1 LGDRKIFSHLSRAM
15 RKGKNILTVNEIFFS
30 IQGESSWMGMP
41 CVFVRLTYCDLRCVW
56 CDTEYAFYEGV
67 DMTIDE
73 VIEKVKSYNCGLVEI
88 TGGEPLLQENSLE
101 LMKRLCD
108 EKFTVLL
115 ETGGHRDISVVDPR
129 VHIIMDVKCPG
140 SKMSHKNR
148 WENISYLT
156 KKDEVKFVIK
166 DRVDYE
172 WAKEV
177 VNKYNLFERVGAVLF
192 SPVFGEIEPSILA
205 GWILEDRIP
214 VRFQIQLHKYIW
226 SPEARGV

>member
-1 LGDRKIFSHLSRAM
+1 MK
-15 RKGKNILTVNEIFFS
+15 KGENILTVNEIFFS

-101 LMKRLCD
+101 LMKKLCD

-192 SPVFGEIEPSILA
+192 SPVFGEIEPSKLA
-205 GWILEDRIP
+205 GLILEDKIQ

>member
-1 LGDRKIFSHLSRAM
+1 M
-15 RKGKNILTVNEIFFS
+15 RRGEDILTVNEIFFS
-30 IQGESSWMGMP
+30 VQGESSWMGMP

-67 DMTIDE
+67 EMTIDE
-73 VIEKVKSYNCGLVEI
+73 VIEKVRSYRCGLVEI
-88 TGGEPLLQENSLE
+88 TGGEPLFQENSLK
-101 LMKRLCD
+101 LMRRLCD
-108 EKFTVLL
+108 ENFTVLL

-148 WENISYLT
+148 WENIAHLK

-166 DRVDYE
+166 DRYDYE

-192 SPVFGEIEPSILA
+192 SPVFGEIEPATLV
-205 GWILEDRIP
+205 GWILEDKIP

-226 SPEARGV
+226 SPNTRGV

>member
-1 LGDRKIFSHLSRAM
+1 MK
-15 RKGKNILTVNEIFFS
+15 KGENILTVNEIFFS

-172 WAKEV
+172 WAKGV
-177 VNKYNLFERVGAVLF
+177 VNKYNLFERVRAVLF
-192 SPVFGEIEPSILA
+192 SPVFGEIEPSTLA
-205 GWILEDRIP
+205 GWILEDKIP